1 MKSSLYLGKG
11 LKGDLL
17 LSQSTPCPCCY
28 DLAGTCSSRSL
39 TFSQNNAMSE
49 CTWHCQLYPAR
60 LDRLR
65 AAWQMQSSCTR
76 CLSTSA
82 TWCTTK
88 PLFYLQNRPGSQKVV
103 MWIMGQQL
111 FTFSIL
117 WIHWSRKW
125 QTEALSDESVDCLRA
140 RTLSFTPQ
148 RLCPLCHSCPWVR
161 AHLLWQD
168 VETHQQQAMLFIS
181 LLWRHY
187 MAQYFKGYTLYF
199 MCTWK

>member
-65 AAWQMQSSCTR
+65 AAWQMQSSFTC

-88 PLFYLQNRPGSQKVV
+88 PLFFLQNRPGSQEVV
-103 MWIMGQQL
+103 MWIMGQQP
-111 FTFSIL
+111 FPCSIL

-125 QTEALSDESVDCLRA
+125 QTEALSDESVDSLRA
-140 RTLSFTPQ
+140 RTLSFTPSEVMP
-148 RLCPLCHSCPWVR
+148 PLS
-161 AHLLWQD
+161 
-168 VETHQQQAMLFIS
+168 
-181 LLWRHY
+181 
-187 MAQYFKGYTLYF
+187 F
-199 MCTWK
+199 MPLG